1 MDKEKF
7 QSEAETLKRFFE
19 TYCAANA
26 HEKRR
31 LQTFTC
37 KHNDLTYVVES
48 DLCSECK
55 KLLDYSLIRLEECPH
70 EIKPRCR
77 KCPDPC
83 YEKDEWKK
91 LAKVMRYSGL
101 RLGIL
106 KVKEKV
112 KSVFKKEVV

>member
-19 TYCAANA
+19 IYCNANNHA
-26 HEKRR
+26 DRTIK
-31 LQTFTC
+31 LSTC
-37 KHNDLTYVVES
+37 KHHDFSYDIKL
-48 DLCSECK
+48 DLCK
-55 KLLDYSLIRLEECPH
+55 KCRSLMDYSLLKLEECPH

-112 KSVFKKEVV
+112 RSVFQKR